1 MLQHKTDGVR
11 TIKDYA
17 DVVNARGNVDYLQ
30 NGVIHKNADT
40 QMVLVSSQSD
50 LSQLTD
56 YAPGTIAF
64 TAGFGSL
71 WQKAPNGT
79 WAAFA

>member
-1 MLQHKTDGVR
+1 MLMHKTDG
-11 TIKDYA
+11 IDKINKYS

-30 NGVIHKNADT
+30 NEEIHKNADM

-50 LSQLTD
+50 LSRLTD
-56 YAPGTIAF
+56 YEPGTIAF

-79 WAAFA
+79 WAAFE